1 MSFAKK
7 EATVHPFSARGI
19 TLEYVNSLMARHS
32 PDVRISDLAVVEERL
47 FGDEYVST
55 TGRVTID
62 VSYAAG
68 APADLPSRLIVK
80 LALGVERNMA
90 SLYANEVDFYSRL
103 RSELTLEAPRA
114 YGSAYDAGSGSFAL
128 VLEDLRSR
136 GAVFPNVTTDVSLDS
151 LKSVLGMQAKLHA
164 HFWDSPRFKPGGDL
178 EWVQTHLEGPL
189 ADHYLNDSAA
199 VIQEQIDTIQHKRE
213 MVQRLRTTGDELR
226 ANMIAMFRHR
236 QTLPQTIVE
245 GDMHIGNTYV
255 LPDGTGGLTDW
266 QLMVRSHHMHDVN
279 YVIITGLS
287 IEDRREYE
295 QDLLRHYLDCLGREG
310 VKQVPSFDE
319 TWLEYRR
326 AIVWSLY
333 VGWLIVPI
341 VTYGWEVNFM
351 NHLRLTTAYE
361 DHETGRLIAPL
372 L

>member
-1 MSFAKK
+1 MSFPKK
-7 EATVHPFSARGI
+7 GATVHPVSAEGI
-19 TLEYVNSLMARHS
+19 TLEYVNSLIARLS
-32 PDVRISDLAVVEERL
+32 PDIRLGDLHVVEEKV
-47 FGDEYVST
+47 FGDEFVST

-68 APADLPSRLIVK
+68 SPADLPSRLVVK
-80 LALGVERNMA
+80 LALGVERNMEPH
-90 SLYANEVDFYSRL
+90 YANEVDFYSRL
-103 RSELTLEAPRA
+103 RSELKLEAPRV
-114 YGSAYDAGSGSFAL
+114 YGAAYDAGSRSFAL
-128 VLEDLRSR
+128 VLEDLRIR

-151 LKSVLGMQAKLHA
+151 LKSLLGMQAKLHA
-164 HFWDSPRFKPGGDL
+164 HFWESPRFQPGGDL

-189 ADHYLNDSAA
+189 ADHYLNRSAA
-199 VIQEQIDTIQHKRE
+199 VIQNQIDTVQHKRE
-213 MVQRLRTTGDELR
+213 MVQRLRTSGDELR

-245 GDMHIGNTYV
+245 GDMHIGNTYL

-266 QLMVRSHHMHDVN
+266 QLMCRSHHMHDVN
-279 YVIITGLS
+279 YLIITGLS
-287 IEDRREYE
+287 IEKRREHE
-295 QDLLRHYLDCLGREG
+295 CELLRYYLDCLGREG
-310 VKQVPSFDE
+310 VRQVPSFE
-319 TWLEYRR
+319 ESWLEYRR

-361 DHETGRLIAPL
+361 DHETGKLIAPL
-372 L
+372 M

>member
-7 EATVHPFSARGI
+7 EATVHPFSAEGI
-19 TLEYVNSLMARHS
+19 TLDYVNSLMARLS
-32 PDVRISDLAVVEERL
+32 PDIGLTDFHVVEEKI
-47 FGDEYVST
+47 FGDPFVST

-62 VSYAAG
+62 ASYAAG
-68 APADLPSRLIVK
+68 SPAGLPSRLVIK

-103 RSELTLEAPRA
+103 RSELQLEAPRV
-114 YGSAYDAGSGSFAL
+114 YGADYDSGSGSFAL
-128 VLEDLRSR
+128 VLEDLRIR

-151 LKSVLGMQAKLHA
+151 LKSLLSMQAKLHA
-164 HFWDSPRFKPGGDL
+164 HFWESPRFQPGGDL
-178 EWVQTHLEGPL
+178 EWVQTHLKGPL
-189 ADHYLNDSAA
+189 ADHYVNDAAA
-199 VIQEQIDTIQHKRE
+199 VIQNEIDTVQHKRE
-213 MVQRLRTTGDELR
+213 MVQRLRTSGDELR

-245 GDMHIGNTYV
+245 GDMHIGNTYL

-266 QLMVRSHHMHDVN
+266 QLMCRSHHMHDVN
-279 YVIITGLS
+279 YLIITGLS
-287 IEDRREYE
+287 IERRREHE
-295 QDLLRHYLDCLGREG
+295 RELLRYYLDCLGREG
-310 VKQVPSFDE
+310 VRQVPSFE
-319 TWLEYRR
+319 ESWLEYRR